1 MLIFSALVLLAVV
14 FHFLGVRLSRPRVIQ
29 EFALSRESWDEIRRF
44 WESVGRL
51 S

>member
-1 MLIFSALVLLAVV
+1 MLLFSLLVLLSVMLY
-14 FHFLGVRLSRPRVIQ
+14 FLDVRLSRPRVIQ

>member
-1 MLIFSALVLLAVV
+1 MVIFSLLVLLAVM
-14 FHFLGVRLSRPRVIQ
+14 FHFLGVRISRPRVIQ
-29 EFALSRESWDEIRRF
+29 EFALSRESWDDIRRF